1 MYPAVDA
8 IRRRPGRSAL
18 ASLGIG
24 LAAALVVLLLALS
37 SGIQTSSTQLAAASG
52 IDLLSTSANTS
63 LSSSTFPPIP
73 QSHPL
78 ASEIPANDSNVEV
91 ASPWLVS
98 DLVFGNAS
106 LWAAAN
112 DSPNGSAIPA
122 AWALTGSGSV
132 GWIPSDNTGIEV
144 PTLYSGSGFTY
155 PGDPHY
161 ANGTY
166 DGPVTGEVVLDQG
179 LASVIRVGVGD
190 LVWTSPSS
198 AAGPEQVEGWYAQA
212 TAFRVVGVS
221 SPFWLLPSAF
231 LGFFYLSELQTML
244 GSGSASA
251 DYASLILIHLYDASN
266 PGADAVRIA
275 AAFPQLSVFTLQS
288 ILGAVQGA
296 ITLYRTFGEI
306 VGAIGLVVAALFT
319 TTVVLMS
326 VDDRSREIAL
336 RRAIGHTRASV
347 GLMVVE
353 EAVLLSL
360 IGLAIGLPLA
370 FLATDLLNVLLLQRL
385 GDLPT
390 GFSFVS
396 FDLGVIGAGVAIVV
410 GIGLAAGIAPA
421 ARAMQLPI
429 AEELRAP

>member
-1 MYPAVDA
+1 MHPAFDA
-8 IRRRPGRSAL
+8 IRRRPGRSSL

-37 SGIQTSSTQLAAASG
+37 SGIQTSSTQLAASSG

-63 LSSSTFPPIP
+63 LSASTFPPIL
-73 QSHPL
+73 QAHPL
-78 ASEIPANDSNVEV
+78 SGEIPATDSNVEV
-91 ASPWLVS
+91 ASPWLLS

-112 DSPNGSAIPA
+112 SSQNGSAIPS

-144 PTLYSGSGFTY
+144 PTLYSGPGFTY

-179 LASVIRVGVGD
+179 LASVMHVGVGD
-190 LVWTSPSS
+190 LVWASPSS
-198 AAGPEQVEGWYAQA
+198 ASGPTQVRGWYAQA
-212 TAFRVVGVS
+212 TGFRVVGIS
-221 SPFWLLPSAF
+221 GPFWLLPSAF

-244 GSGSASA
+244 GSAHAST
-251 DYASLILIHLYDASN
+251 DYASLILIHLFDASN
-266 PGADAVRIA
+266 PSADATRIA
-275 AAFPQLSVFTLQS
+275 GAFPQLSVFTLQS
-288 ILGAVQGA
+288 ILGAIQDAVS
-296 ITLYRTFGEI
+296 LYRTFGEI

-336 RRAIGHTRASV
+336 RRAVGHTRASV
-347 GLMVVE
+347 GRMVVE
-353 EAVLLSL
+353 ESVLLSL

-370 FLATDLLNVLLLQRL
+370 FLATNALNIILLQRVS
-385 GDLPT
+385 GLPT

-396 FDLGVIGAGVAIVV
+396 FDLGVIGTGVAIVV
-410 GIGLAAGIAPA
+410 AIGLVAGIAPA